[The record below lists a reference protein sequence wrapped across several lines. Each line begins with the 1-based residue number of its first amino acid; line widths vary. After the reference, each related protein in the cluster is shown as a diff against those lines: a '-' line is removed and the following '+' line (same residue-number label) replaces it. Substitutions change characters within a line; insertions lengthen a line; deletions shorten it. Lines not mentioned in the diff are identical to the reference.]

1 MALVH
6 AISHSS
12 AAVFSVKRSQGHVTV
27 LYQTGLWVSDGWTPG
42 WIQGIQCIPWHLF
55 RFCFILLFYHFCK
68 KYKDL
73 SVLPLCFS
81 FTILHPAFLHSLTAI
96 PLTDL
101 SNLIFSAVEVSQRLE
116 KTYFSFVF
124 CLRLYRKKYS
134 EQQRQQVKLYLCA
147 VLDIHALFCMHPSF
161 SHIYFFSA
169 AMQTDIFT
177 ELSKTTPPQVFFHSV
192 KQI

>member
-1 MALVH
+1 MAEHQAEYRVYSVFLGIYFGFDSFSCSI
-6 AISHSS
+6 IS
-12 AAVFSVKRSQGHVTV
+12 V
-27 LYQTGLWVSDGWTPG
+27 
-42 WIQGIQCIPWHLF
+42 
-55 RFCFILLFYHFCK
+55 K

-116 KTYFSFVF
+116 KTYFLFVF
-124 CLRLYRKKYS
+124 CLCLYRKKYS

-147 VLDIHALFCMHPSF
+147 VLDIHALLCMHPSF
-161 SHIYFFSA
+161 SHVYFFSA

-177 ELSKTTPPQVFFHSV
+177 ELSKTTPPSGLFSLS
-192 KQI
+192 